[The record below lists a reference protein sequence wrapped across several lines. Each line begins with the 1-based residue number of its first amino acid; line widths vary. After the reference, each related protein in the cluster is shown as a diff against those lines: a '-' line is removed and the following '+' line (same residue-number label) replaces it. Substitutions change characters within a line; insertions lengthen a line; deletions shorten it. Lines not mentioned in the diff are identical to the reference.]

1 MDWIINRTWGCL
13 MKYMNRIA
21 GVMLIILLVVTAC
34 SSGERIKEIS
44 DIEPGA
50 FKKYA
55 GTYVGNNSDVVAI
68 VYHLPGGETFQ
79 SISLENESIKV
90 SYGARGNG
98 ALTEDMVETYWFDGK
113 DTMKKNFLFNVIYLT
128 ILVPNAKSYEFQVEN
143 NNFTIKREEILSILY
158 GKFDDF
164 PKENDI
170 WDKKK
175 VVKFLNDNN
184 EKIRL
189 LINDKDFRK
198 SLFAKYPVQQLK

>member
-1 MDWIINRTWGCL
+1 
-13 MKYMNRIA
+13 MKYMHRNVM
-21 GVMLIILLVVTAC
+21 VMLTIFLFINAC
-34 SSGERIKEIS
+34 SNGERIKEIS
-44 DIEPGA
+44 DVEPGD

-68 VYHLPGGETFQ
+68 VNHLPGGETFQ
-79 SISLENESIKV
+79 RVSLENESIKV
-90 SYGARGNG
+90 NYGAKGNG
-98 ALTEDMVETYWFDGK
+98 NLTEDMVETYWFDGK
-113 DTMKKNFLFNVIYLT
+113 DTMEKNFLFNVIYLA

-143 NNFTIKREEILSILY
+143 KNFKIKREEILSILY

-184 EKIRL
+184 EKITM
-189 LINDKDFRK
+189 LINDKEFRK
-198 SLFAKYPVQQLK
+198 ALFAKYPVQ

>member
-1 MDWIINRTWGCL
+1 

>member
-1 MDWIINRTWGCL
+1 
-13 MKYMNRIA
+13 MKYMHRIVV
-21 GVMLIILLVVTAC
+21 VMLTIFLFITAC

-44 DIEPGA
+44 DVKPGD

-68 VYHLPGGETFQ
+68 VNHLPGGDTFQ

-90 SYGARGNG
+90 YYGAKENG
-98 ALTEDMVETYWFDGK
+98 TLTEDMVETYWFDGK
-113 DTMKKNFLFNVIYLT
+113 DTMEKNFLFNVIYLA

-143 NNFTIKREEILSILY
+143 KNFTIKREEILSILY
-158 GKFDDF
+158 EKFDNF

-175 VVKFLNDNN
+175 VVKFLNENN
-184 EKIRL
+184 EEITML
-189 LINDKDFRK
+189 MNDKEFRNA
-198 SLFAKYPVQQLK
+198 LFVKYPVQQLK